1 MQKDSQSPFIQTPHG
16 HPGFTPQKVGK
27 SAAVSF
33 LFIKTFLGFRMFGS

>member
-33 LFIKTFLGFRMFGS
+33 FIYKNLFRF